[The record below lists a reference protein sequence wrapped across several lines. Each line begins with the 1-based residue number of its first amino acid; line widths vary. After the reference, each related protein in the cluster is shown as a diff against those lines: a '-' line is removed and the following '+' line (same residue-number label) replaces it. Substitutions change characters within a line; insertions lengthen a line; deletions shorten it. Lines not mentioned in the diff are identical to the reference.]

1 MKASRTRSCL
11 QMQKR
16 PPPSAQDAKD
26 GAPKEVGHIGRK
38 STSALLRVA
47 VVGHV
52 SYVERLV
59 EAKIEPR
66 FGRDAKRFDF

>member
-1 MKASRTRSCL
+1 MVVLTDAKAPPTLRTR
-11 QMQKR
+11 R
-16 PPPSAQDAKD
+16 E
-26 GAPKEVGHIGRK
+26 GWGTKEVGHIGRK